1 MSSRITNK
9 NKGMEDYPSSL
20 FQDKQNKRQWLIVS
34 LLALIL
40 LFVMTTRANAQS
52 FYGFYGVVSN
62 VGEQTL
68 LAKGNQQINETVRS
82 EIKHQTK
89 TGVIQNAMAAEFSKM
104 RKWEQQ
110 YNKYLK
116 TATNFASSLKAA
128 THIYDSGMKIL
139 LTLSKLRKAAS
150 NNPQGI
156 VATLSM
162 NNLYME
168 TLLEFVSVGN
178 LLKNAIAKGGK
189 TNMLTGAERSKS
201 LWELEDRLSSLSAR
215 LYQLYLSIRH
225 YTMADVWYRATAGM
239 VDRRKGELAEQ
250 SLSHWKRCA
259 KEVAIYAK

>member
-1 MSSRITNK
+1 
-9 NKGMEDYPSSL
+9 
-20 FQDKQNKRQWLIVS
+20 
-34 LLALIL
+34 
-40 LFVMTTRANAQS
+40 MTTRANAQS

-68 LAKGNQQINETVRS
+68 LAKGNQQINDTVRS

-128 THIYDSGMKIL
+128 THIYDSGMRIL

-201 LWELEDRLSSLSAR
+201 LWELERSLSD
-215 LYQLYLSIRH
+215 LPVLSIG
-225 YTMADVWYRATAGM
+225 TNVFKGNLIKATTAVVIGS
-239 VDRRKGELAEQ
+239 VIYKA
-250 SLSHWKRCA
+250 C
-259 KEVAIYAK
+259 VAIAIEVGLPATDLKLITAVLFLIILIISMDRKKKVKKA